1 MTAHPSRARQPDP
14 TRLTPGKVLE
24 SARRQDRAGQLD
36 LALTTY
42 ASAIRLAECVG
53 ENAVLIEALRRLAVL
68 HHRRNDASKADE
80 LCRRS
85 FALADE
91 TGDQVQVGEA
101 LNTLGGFDFEAG
113 EMAPARRHYQEALA
127 RAGRSGELRGRAEQ
141 NLGVLASVRGEFAEA
156 NAHYWRSLEAFES
169 SGDGRGTALA
179 WHNLGRCARAEGNL
193 DIAIE
198 RLTRSAELA
207 VAEGDVHLEA
217 LCQLGHAEVSHAEQ
231 QYEDAKHRVE
241 AALVILERLDVP
253 MDRSAAHRVLGM
265 IFRETG
271 RPRDAAHQFR
281 TAVQLAV
288 ETRWLLGEAEALRE
302 LARLNRESG
311 HPTEAQ
317 TLLTVA
323 HGLFA
328 HVEARIE
335 VAEVARAMEEL
346 APA

>member
-1 MTAHPSRARQPDP
+1 MT

-24 SARRQDRAGQLD
+24 SARGQDRAGHLD
-36 LALTTY
+36 LALATY
-42 ASAIRLAECVG
+42 DGAILLAENAR
-53 ENAVLIEALRRLAVL
+53 EHAVLIEALRLLAVL
-68 HHRRNDASKADE
+68 HHRRNNAGKADE

-91 TGDQVQVGEA
+91 IGDQVQVGEA

-113 EMAPARRHYQEALA
+113 EMATAQRHYQEALA

-141 NLGVLASVRGEFAEA
+141 NLGVLASIRGEFEQA
-156 NAHYWRSLEAFES
+156 NAYYWRSLEAFES
-169 SGDGRGTALA
+169 SGDGRGAALA
-179 WHNLGRCARAEGNL
+179 WHNLGLCARAEGNL
-193 DIAIE
+193 DVAIE
-198 RLTRSAELA
+198 RLARSAELA
-207 VAEGDVHLEA
+207 VAAGDVHLEA
-217 LCQLGHAEVSHAEQ
+217 LCQLGHAEVFHALQ
-231 QYEDAKHRVE
+231 QYEDAERRVE

-253 MDRSAAHRVLGM
+253 IDRSAAHRVLGM

-311 HPTEAQ
+311 HPTEAL

-323 HGLFA
+323 HGLFT

-335 VAEVARAMEEL
+335 VAQVAKAMEEL
-346 APA
+346 TAA